1 MQVSSAGSLW
11 CREVCVIVVTACRR
25 AKCYVAVH
33 VVSVRQH
40 PPASHVRCTSHS
52 ALHDFQ
58 RVLYRRSLSG
68 CLRRATIV
76 VMGRRGP
83 WSQDIPP

>member
-1 MQVSSAGSLW
+1 MVVVGGA
-11 CREVCVIVVTACRR
+11 EKCVIVVTACRR
-25 AKCYVAVH
+25 AKCYIAVR
-33 VVSVRQH
+33 VVSVWQH
-40 PPASHVRCTSHS
+40 PHASHVRCTSHS

-68 CLRRATIV
+68 YLRRATNGV
-76 VMGRRGP
+76 VGRRGP